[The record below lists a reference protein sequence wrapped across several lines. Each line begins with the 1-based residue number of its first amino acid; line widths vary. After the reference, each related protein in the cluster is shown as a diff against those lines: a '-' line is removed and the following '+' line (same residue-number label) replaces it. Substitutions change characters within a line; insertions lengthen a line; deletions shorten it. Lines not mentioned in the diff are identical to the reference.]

1 MLILNSL
8 IIKVYIM
15 HCQFI
20 VEVEQDTIRRSLHQ
34 IKTPHTF
41 FVSPLL
47 SLSPHLMHSNCL
59 PWSSIPK
66 PQSFPLLVALRQTTL
81 YPSLFDLSHLCNVLT
96 CMFICVLRLKSF
108 CVRQQLVIF
117 VVGSN
122 VTDTIQTH
130 EVRGGRL
137 RLILHK
143 VVLIGASSVSSRLPF
158 LNVEYI

>member
-1 MLILNSL
+1 
-8 IIKVYIM
+8 
-15 HCQFI
+15 
-20 VEVEQDTIRRSLHQ
+20 
-34 IKTPHTF
+34 
-41 FVSPLL
+41 
-47 SLSPHLMHSNCL
+47 
-59 PWSSIPK
+59 
-66 PQSFPLLVALRQTTL
+66 
-81 YPSLFDLSHLCNVLT
+81 
-96 CMFICVLRLKSF
+96 MFICVLRLKSF

-158 LNVEYI
+158 LNIEYI

>member
-1 MLILNSL
+1 M
-8 IIKVYIM
+8 
-15 HCQFI
+15 I
-20 VEVEQDTIRRSLHQ
+20 VEVERDTLRRSLHH
-34 IKTPHTF
+34 IETLHTL

-47 SLSPHLMHSNCL
+47 SLSPSYAFKLLTMVIYSQTL
-59 PWSSIPK
+59 V
-66 PQSFPLLVALRQTTL
+66 FPLLVALCQTTL
-81 YPSLFDLSHLCNVLT
+81 YPSLFGPSHLCNVLT